1 VNIDECPTVI
11 ARFNQTDPNLHGFHK
26 LQFSENDEIVLVS
39 CSIENS
45 YL

>member
-1 VNIDECPTVI
+1 MNIDECVAVT
-11 ARFNQTDPNLHGFHK
+11 ARFNQTDPTLHGFQK

-39 CSIENS
+39 SSIENT

>member
-1 VNIDECPTVI
+1 VNIDECVTVK
-11 ARFNQTDPNLHGFHK
+11 ARFNQTDETLHGFQK